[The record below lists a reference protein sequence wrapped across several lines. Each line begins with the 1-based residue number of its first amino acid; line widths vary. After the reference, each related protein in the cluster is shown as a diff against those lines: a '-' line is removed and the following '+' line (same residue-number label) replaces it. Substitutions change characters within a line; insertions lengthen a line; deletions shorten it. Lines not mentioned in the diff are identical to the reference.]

1 MAEGLPVAG
10 RDVLLIDDGL
20 ATGATVRAALGEL
33 RAGAPRRLVFAS
45 PVRATQLA
53 AALRADGDLDE
64 VVWVV
69 APARF
74 GAVGSWYRDFSQTG
88 DEKVLAVVRGRPG
101 A

>member
-1 MAEGLPVAG
+1 VWGKL
-10 RDVLLIDDGL
+10 R
-20 ATGATVRAALGEL
+20 TGP
-33 RAGAPRRLVFAS
+33 PRRLVVAS
-45 PVRATQLA
+45 PVRPRSWRS
-53 AALRADGDLDE
+53 LRADGDPDE

-88 DEKVLAVVRGRPG
+88 DEKVLAVLRGRPG

>member
-1 MAEGLPVAG
+1 M
-10 RDVLLIDDGL
+10 
-20 ATGATVRAALGEL
+20 LGEL

-53 AALRADGDLDE
+53 AALRADGDPDE

-88 DEKVLAVVRGRPG
+88 DEKVLAVLRGRPG

>member
-20 ATGATVRAALGEL
+20 ATGGDGAGRVGGAARQRA
-33 RAGAPRRLVFAS
+33 RRLVFAS
-45 PVRATQLA
+45 PVRAAELA
-53 AALRADGDLDE
+53 AALRADGDPDE

-69 APARF
+69 ARARF

-88 DEKVLAVVRGRPG
+88 DEKVLAVLRGRPG